1 MSMIFNHRI
10 TLIALG
16 MFFASLSVA
25 WSQTPTFT
33 QTVVFGDSL
42 SDDGNVRHLMEDQ
55 YLVSYPGG
63 DFNYSDGRF
72 TNSSD
77 TDPSSTTYPG
87 TWHEQLARDLL
98 GIGAPTNSL
107 DGGTDY
113 AFGGATTADGTIDVT
128 VINNPFPFGG
138 GDFALTV
145 DNLGKQVDDYL
156 ASNTPDPAALYI
168 LFGGSNDLFNDDS
181 SENVTAAAANVAG
194 LVQQL
199 AEAGARFFLVANV
212 APIGLVP
219 LYKDDA
225 TTATSLNLA
234 AAEFRSEL
242 NTNLDATVATLSG
255 EGITITLYRLDTYG
269 LYYRIAT
276 NPGDYGFTNIFDS
289 AQGEDVDPDE
299 YLFWDDI
306 HPTTAGHHQLAVEAN
321 ALLSGTA
328 LPAAQALNLSTRL
341 NVGTGDNVLIGGFI
355 ISGTDSKEVIVRGLG
370 PSLAVNGVPLPDR
383 LADPAL
389 DLYQDSTLI
398 MSNNNW
404 KDSQQS
410 EIEATGIP
418 PTDDLESAM
427 VATLAPGSYTAILRG
442 NNGGTGNGLVEV
454 YDLDTAAKSTLA
466 NTSTRGLVQT
476 GDNVL
481 IGGFIVGDGAS
492 DTVVVRAIGPSLSD
506 AGVTDPLQDP
516 TLDLYDADGAVIMSN
531 DNWRDSQETLL
542 QSSGLTP
549 TNDAESAIITSLA
562 PGAYT
567 AIVRGQND
575 TTGVALVEIFNLQ

>member
-1 MSMIFNHRI
+1 MPLS
-10 TLIALG
+10 IAW
-16 MFFASLSVA
+16 AQA
-25 WSQTPTFT
+25 PTFT

-42 SDDGNVRHLMEDQ
+42 SDDGNVRHLMEDD
-55 YLVSYPGG
+55 YFVSYPGG
-63 DFNYSDGRF
+63 DYNYSDGRF

-77 TDPSSTTYPG
+77 TDPSSTTYAG
-87 TWHEQLARDLL
+87 TWHEQLARDFLSL
-98 GIGAPTNSL
+98 AAPTNSL
-107 DGGTDY
+107 DGGTDW
-113 AFGGATTADGTIDVT
+113 AFGGATSADGTSDVT
-128 VINNPFPFGG
+128 VVDNLFPWGG

-145 DNLGKQVDDYL
+145 DNLGKQVSDYL
-156 ASNTPDPAALYI
+156 ASNTPDPGALYI
-168 LFGGSNDLFNDDS
+168 LWGGSNDLFNDDS
-181 SENVTAAAANVAG
+181 SDNVSAAAANMAG
-194 LVQQL
+194 LVLQL
-199 AEAGARFFLVANV
+199 AEAGARSFLVANV

-219 LYKDDA
+219 HYKDDA

-234 AAEFRSEL
+234 AGQFRSEFE
-242 NTNLDATVATLSG
+242 TDLDATVATLAG
-255 EGITITLYRLDTYG
+255 EGITITLYRLDTFG
-269 LYYRIAT
+269 LYYRMAT

-289 AQGEDVDPDE
+289 AQGEDVNPDE

-306 HPTTAGHHQLAVEAN
+306 HPTTAGHYQLAAEAN

-370 PSLAVNGVPLPDR
+370 PSLTVNGVPLPDP
-383 LADPAL
+383 LADPAI
-389 DLYQDSTLI
+389 DLYQGATLI

-404 KDSQQS
+404 KDSQEA

-418 PTDDLESAM
+418 PTDDLEAAI

-442 NNGGTGNGLVEV
+442 NDGGTGNGLVEV
-454 YDLDTAAKSTLA
+454 YDLDTTVKSTLA

-481 IGGFIVGDGAS
+481 IGGFIVGDGET
-492 DTVVVRAIGPSLSD
+492 DTVVIRAIGPSLAD
-506 AGVTDPLQDP
+506 QEVADPLQDP
-516 TLDLYDADGAVIMSN
+516 TLDLYNSDGAVIMSN

-562 PGAYT
+562 SGEYT
-567 AIVRGQND
+567 AIVRGKND
-575 TTGVALVEIFNLQ
+575 TTGVALVEIFNLR